1 MKYWNTHFSQCQA
14 FNWLMVWLLMCS
26 SAILLFPAE
35 KLGPAAAEWLHACSL
50 YLWLGILVAGSYFLS
65 QLILI
70 LLDLARHHYSNYQ
83 QREKLEQMVRCLDF
97 SERAVLRE
105 FILQRK
111 SVIKLPVTEPAV
123 KNLLDAGVLTYAY
136 GQPFS
141 EDDIMIKAL
150 MIALP
155 ARPLIT
161 YKALGLSKGKMSE
174 EQIEQIMSARPKFA
188 GKGFGR

>member
-1 MKYWNTHFSQCQA
+1 MKYWNTHFSQFQA
-14 FNWLMVWLLMCS
+14 FNWLMAWLLLCS

-35 KLGPAAAEWLHACSL
+35 KLGPAAATWLHACSL

-65 QLILI
+65 QMILI

-83 QREKLEQMVRCLDF
+83 QQEKLEQMVRCLDF

>member
-1 MKYWNTHFSQCQA
+1 MKYWNTHFSQFQA

-83 QREKLEQMVRCLDF
+83 QR
-97 SERAVLRE
+97 
-105 FILQRK
+105 
-111 SVIKLPVTEPAV
+111 
-123 KNLLDAGVLTYAY
+123 
-136 GQPFS
+136 
-141 EDDIMIKAL
+141 
-150 MIALP
+150 
-155 ARPLIT
+155 
-161 YKALGLSKGKMSE
+161 
-174 EQIEQIMSARPKFA
+174 
-188 GKGFGR
+188 

>member
-1 MKYWNTHFSQCQA
+1 MKYWNTHFSQFQA

-161 YKALGLSKGKMSE
+161 YKALGLSKGNMSE

-188 GKGFGR
+188 SKGFGR

>member
-1 MKYWNTHFSQCQA
+1 MKYWNTHFSQFQA

-65 QLILI
+65 QLVLI
-70 LLDLARHHYSNYQ
+70 LLDVAPHHYSNYQ

>member
-1 MKYWNTHFSQCQA
+1 MKYWNTHFSQFQA

-70 LLDLARHHYSNYQ
+70 LLDLARHHYSDYQ
-83 QREKLEQMVRCLDF
+83 QRERLEQMVRCLDF

-141 EDDIMIKAL
+141 EDEIMIKAL

-188 GKGFGR
+188 GKGLGR

>member
-1 MKYWNTHFSQCQA
+1 MKYWNTHFSQFQA

-188 GKGFGR
+188 GKGLGR

>member
-1 MKYWNTHFSQCQA
+1 MKYWNTHFSQFQA

-70 LLDLARHHYSNYQ
+70 LLDLARHHYSDYQ
-83 QREKLEQMVRCLDF
+83 QRERLEQMVRCLDF

-141 EDDIMIKAL
+141 EDEIMIKAL

>member
-1 MKYWNTHFSQCQA
+1 MLKH
-14 FNWLMVWLLMCS
+14 LLLQQQQPK
-26 SAILLFPAE
+26 AIYQE
-35 KLGPAAAEWLHACSL
+35 H
-50 YLWLGILVAGSYFLS
+50 
-65 QLILI
+65 
-70 LLDLARHHYSNYQ
+70 Q
-83 QREKLEQMVRCLDF
+83 QRNKLQQMIRCLDF

-105 FILQRK
+105 FVLQRK

-123 KNLLDAGVLTYAY
+123 KNLLEAGVLTYAY

-174 EQIEQIMSARPKFA
+174 EQIGQIISSRPKFA
-188 GKGFGR
+188 SKGASR

>member
-1 MKYWNTHFSQCQA
+1 MKYWNTHFSQFQA

-83 QREKLEQMVRCLDF
+83 QQEKLEQMVRCLDF

-136 GQPFS
+136 GQPFH
-141 EDDIMIKAL
+141 EDDTQIKAL
-150 MIALP
+150 MIAMS

-161 YKALGLSKGKMSE
+161 YRVLGLSRSKMSE
-174 EQIEQIMSARPKFA
+174 EQIEQIMSARPRFA
-188 GKGFGR
+188 SKGSGR

>member
-1 MKYWNTHFSQCQA
+1 MKYWNTHFSQFQA
-14 FNWLMVWLLMCS
+14 FNWLMVWLFMCS
-26 SAILLFPAE
+26 SAILLFPAD

-50 YLWLGILVAGSYFLS
+50 YLWLGILIAGSYFLS

-70 LLDLARHHYSNYQ
+70 LIDLARLHYLDYQ
-83 QREKLEQMVRCLDF
+83 QQEKLEQMVRCLDF

-136 GQPFS
+136 GQPFA
-141 EDDIMIKAL
+141 EDEIMIKAL

-155 ARPLIT
+155 ARPFIT

-188 GKGFGR
+188 GKGLSR

>member
-1 MKYWNTHFSQCQA
+1 MKYWNTHFSQFQA

-141 EDDIMIKAL
+141 EDEIMIKAL

-188 GKGFGR
+188 GKGLGR

>member
-1 MKYWNTHFSQCQA
+1 
-14 FNWLMVWLLMCS
+14 MCS

-70 LLDLARHHYSNYQ
+70 LLDLARHHYSDYQ
-83 QREKLEQMVRCLDF
+83 QRERLEQMVRCLDF

-141 EDDIMIKAL
+141 EDEIMIKAL

>member
-1 MKYWNTHFSQCQA
+1 MKYWNTHFSQFQA

>member
-1 MKYWNTHFSQCQA
+1 MKYWNTHFSQFQA
-14 FNWLMVWLLMCS
+14 FNWLMVWLLLCS
-26 SAILLFPAE
+26 SAILVFPAE
-35 KLGPAAAEWLHACSL
+35 KLGPAAAGWLHACSL
-50 YLWLGILVAGSYFLS
+50 YLWLGILVSGSYFLS

-70 LLDLARHHYSNYQ
+70 AIDLTRAIYQEHQ
-83 QREKLEQMVRCLDF
+83 QRDKLQQMIRCLDF

-105 FILQRK
+105 FVLQRK

-123 KNLLDAGVLTYAY
+123 KNLLEAGVLTYAY

-161 YKALGLSKGKMSE
+161 YKVLGLSKGKMSE
-174 EQIEQIMSARPKFA
+174 EQIGQIISARPKFA
-188 GKGFGR
+188 SKGVSR

>member
-1 MKYWNTHFSQCQA
+1 MKYWNTHFSQFQA

-70 LLDLARHHYSNYQ
+70 LLDLGRHHYSNYQ

-188 GKGFGR
+188 SKGFGR

>member
-1 MKYWNTHFSQCQA
+1 MKYWNTHFSQFQA

-70 LLDLARHHYSNYQ
+70 LLDLARHHYSDYQ
-83 QREKLEQMVRCLDF
+83 QRERLEQMVRCLDF

-141 EDDIMIKAL
+141 EDEIMIKAL

-174 EQIEQIMSARPKFA
+174 EQIEQIMSSRPKFA

>member
-1 MKYWNTHFSQCQA
+1 MKYWNTHFSQFQA

-111 SVIKLPVTEPAV
+111 GVIKLPVTEPAV

>member
-1 MKYWNTHFSQCQA
+1 MKYWNTHFSQFQA

-50 YLWLGILVAGSYFLS
+50 YLWLGILVSGSYFLS
-65 QLILI
+65 QLMLI
-70 LLDLARHHYSNYQ
+70 LLDLARHHYTGYQ

-123 KNLLDAGVLTYAY
+123 KNLLEAGVLTYAY

-174 EQIEQIMSARPKFA
+174 EQIEQIMSSRPKFA
-188 GKGFGR
+188 GKGFSR

>member
-1 MKYWNTHFSQCQA
+1 
-14 FNWLMVWLLMCS
+14 
-26 SAILLFPAE
+26 
-35 KLGPAAAEWLHACSL
+35 
-50 YLWLGILVAGSYFLS
+50 
-65 QLILI
+65 
-70 LLDLARHHYSNYQ
+70 
-83 QREKLEQMVRCLDF
+83 
-97 SERAVLRE
+97 
-105 FILQRK
+105 
-111 SVIKLPVTEPAV
+111 LPVTEPAV

-188 GKGFGR
+188 SKGFGR

>member
-1 MKYWNTHFSQCQA
+1 MKYWNTHFSQFQA

-83 QREKLEQMVRCLDF
+83 QQEKLEQMVRCLDF

>member
-1 MKYWNTHFSQCQA
+1 MKYWNTHFSQFQA

-111 SVIKLPVTEPAV
+111 SVIKLPVTEPAD

>member
-1 MKYWNTHFSQCQA
+1 MKYWNTHFSQFQA
-14 FNWLMVWLLMCS
+14 FNWLMVWLFMCS
-26 SAILLFPAE
+26 SAILLFPAD

-50 YLWLGILVAGSYFLS
+50 YLWLGILIAGSYFLS

-70 LLDLARHHYSNYQ
+70 LIDLARLHYLDYQ
-83 QREKLEQMVRCLDF
+83 QQEKLEQMVRCLDF

-136 GQPFS
+136 GQPFA
-141 EDDIMIKAL
+141 EDEIMIKAL

-188 GKGFGR
+188 GKGLSR

>member
-1 MKYWNTHFSQCQA
+1 MKYWNTHFSQFQA

-35 KLGPAAAEWLHACSL
+35 KLGPAAAEWLRACSL

-70 LLDLARHHYSNYQ
+70 LLDLARHHYSDYQ
-83 QREKLEQMVRCLDF
+83 QRERLEQMVRCLDF

-123 KNLLDAGVLTYAY
+123 KNLLDTGVLTYAY

>member
-1 MKYWNTHFSQCQA
+1 MKYWNTHFSQFQA

-65 QLILI
+65 QLLLI

>member
-1 MKYWNTHFSQCQA
+1 MKYWNTHFSQFQA

-50 YLWLGILVAGSYFLS
+50 YLWLGILIAGSYFLS

>member
-1 MKYWNTHFSQCQA
+1 MKYWNTHFSQFQA

-65 QLILI
+65 QLI

-188 GKGFGR
+188 SKGFGR

>member
-1 MKYWNTHFSQCQA
+1 MKYWNTHFSQFQA

-70 LLDLARHHYSNYQ
+70 LLDLARHHYSDYQ
-83 QREKLEQMVRCLDF
+83 QRERLEQMVRCLDF

-111 SVIKLPVTEPAV
+111 SVIKLPITEPAV
-123 KNLLDAGVLTYAY
+123 KNLLEAGVLTYAY
-136 GQPFS
+136 GQPMY
-141 EDDIMIKAL
+141 EDDTLIKAL
-150 MIALP
+150 MVSLP
-155 ARPLIT
+155 ARPYIT
-161 YKALGLSKGKMSE
+161 YRALGISKGKMSE
-174 EQIEQIMSARPKFA
+174 EQIEQIMSSRPKFA
-188 GKGFGR
+188 SKSANR